1 MRLTVKDAMAT
12 LFVLAAAV
20 LYALWVNGIAV
31 SGLTTRVLGIIVI
44 GLGMA
49 GCMTSQQE
57 MAVVYGV
64 DRKRPRPPMPY
75 VVVASVIGGLAL
87 VAGIITLATASEVML
102 GTLVAATVVLWAIS
116 TVRHWVAGRPQ
127 EARPSAPERTL
138 QKVA

>member
-12 LFVLAAAV
+12 LFVMPAA
-20 LYALWVNGIAV
+20 LQYALWVNGIAV

-75 VVVASVIGGLAL
+75 VVVTL